1 WGFIGY
7 MFSIRYIKTDFIGAI
22 SISLVMIFIVIQIE
36 RQIILTVGRKNT
48 LAKIFRV
55 AIAFVMAIIGSVII
69 DQTIFKED
77 IEKKKVSE
85 IQEDVNSILPA
96 KTEQLDV
103 EIANLDTLILIK
115 ELERSDIINEV
126 TARIFI
132 KGSISEKRNIKL
144 EVMDVQGIKGN
155 TIYSRTDLTLK
166 DITNPKAQMIPSID
180 KQITELRNQKS
191 EKEKSRINIRQ
202 EIENE
207 LKEKTGFLD
216 ELDTLFSILFS
227 SIIALIVW
235 LCLFIF
241 FFLIEFFVLVSKFYD
256 DTNDYDKTIM
266 HQMDIKIKM
275 LEKLD
280 RKSV

>member
-1 WGFIGY
+1 MIKDFWLKFGCFLTGYNYTILKNSSEASAKSVKKYTSAILIVSILWGFIGY

-126 TARIFI
+126 TARPFI
-132 KGSISEKRNIKL
+132 KGSIS
-144 EVMDVQGIKGN
+144 
-155 TIYSRTDLTLK
+155 
-166 DITNPKAQMIPSID
+166 
-180 KQITELRNQKS
+180 
-191 EKEKSRINIRQ
+191 
-202 EIENE
+202 
-207 LKEKTGFLD
+207 
-216 ELDTLFSILFS
+216 
-227 SIIALIVW
+227 
-235 LCLFIF
+235 
-241 FFLIEFFVLVSKFYD
+241 
-256 DTNDYDKTIM
+256 
-266 HQMDIKIKM
+266 
-275 LEKLD
+275 
-280 RKSV
+280 